1 MAVDIKNFDELN
13 RDHGHAVGDR
23 ALSFAADKISSQL
36 RKMDFL
42 ARSMN
47 DEFLIVLPKA
57 SERTANEVMD
67 RIQSCLVSNP
77 MAVTDEEQV
86 KLWLNFGFATFWK
99 DGETSQQLIQ
109 AAFTKKQAAKSEDP
123 GNLLLFPKEY
133 VN

>member
-1 MAVDIKNFDELN
+1 E
-13 RDHGHAVGDR
+13 
-23 ALSFAADKISSQL
+23 KISSQL

-57 SERTANEVMD
+57 SERTAAEVID
-67 RIQSCLVSNP
+67 RIQNCFVNAP
-77 MAVTDEEQV
+77 MTITDDEQV
-86 KLWLNFGFATFWK
+86 KLWLNFGFSTFWR

-109 AAFTKKQAAKSEDP
+109 AAFMKKQMAKSSDP
-123 GNLLLFPKEY
+123 SNLLMFPKEY